1 MTLVLGIDPGLT
13 GAIACIHGETLLW
26 VEDMPVIGKEIAI
39 PLLHGIA
46 TSELEPEAV
55 GIEFVHSMPK
65 QGVASTFK
73 FGKAYGIAL
82 GVFSAHY
89 RTIDVRPQ
97 EWKKTFHLSGK
108 DKDAA
113 RLLAIKLW
121 PAQAELFKRKKD
133 GGRADAA
140 LIALHTARTV
150 TALGDNRSNPPTL
163 KGVA

>member
-1 MTLVLGIDPGLT
+1 MTLVLGVDPGLT
-13 GAIACIHGETLLW
+13 GAIACVHNETLLW
-26 VEDMPVIGKEIAI
+26 VEDMPVIAGEISI

-46 TSELEPEAV
+46 TSDTPPDTV
-55 GIEFVHSMPK
+55 GIEHVHSMPK

-82 GVFSAHY
+82 GVFSTHNRVTDIQPTA
-89 RTIDVRPQ
+89 
-97 EWKKTFHLSGK
+97 WKKTFHLTGK

-113 RLLAIKLW
+113 RLHAIKLW

-150 TALGDNRSNPPTL
+150 THHSHNEA
-163 KGVA
+163 A